1 MRIALK
7 ILAVLILGS
16 VLGLA
21 ATMLSLSMRMAGRI
35 EDGPWKTNLTS
46 GSAQSTL
53 KKDQAQLA
61 NALAPLGGNPL
72 CANVAITRA
81 FYDPEDDREFAI
93 QVVDAG
99 WKGDGPRR
107 SRSPHTALRCR
118 RCCRPIAGRGNRGL
132 RWWDRPR

>member
-1 MRIALK
+1 M
-7 ILAVLILGS
+7 
-16 VLGLA
+16 
-21 ATMLSLSMRMAGRI
+21 
-35 EDGPWKTNLTS
+35 
-46 GSAQSTL
+46 ST
-53 KKDQAQLA
+53 DE
-61 NALAPLGGNPL
+61 LAPLGGNPL
-72 CANVAITRA
+72 CANVAIARA

-132 RWWDRPR
+132 RWGTGRGERGALQSPSSGSPPAGQSRHRSRNDAILSHINRGE

>member
-1 MRIALK
+1 M
-7 ILAVLILGS
+7 
-16 VLGLA
+16 
-21 ATMLSLSMRMAGRI
+21 
-35 EDGPWKTNLTS
+35 
-46 GSAQSTL
+46 ST
-53 KKDQAQLA
+53 DE
-61 NALAPLGGNPL
+61 LAPLGGNPL

-99 WKGDGPRR
+99 WKGDGPGR